1 MLYHLKQL
9 MYLFLRHAPFPP
21 MILHSPGS
29 LAQDFRL
36 LGVFSSPPRLSSVP
50 IDRQGLSILAACPAY
65 HMLLV
70 FPPRAA
76 MPQSVPG

>member
-36 LGVFSSPPRLSSVP
+36 LGVFSSPPRLSSKLGEM
-50 IDRQGLSILAACPAY
+50 GLKSELSEINSYCQQLSEN
-65 HMLLV
+65 H
-70 FPPRAA
+70 
-76 MPQSVPG
+76 S